1 MVYYGCI
8 LLFFFMHKNKIF
20 FFSIASFFLLFG
32 ITESALAAQYT
43 ASQCSA
49 IGGAYAT
56 NESDCPTID
65 PSYFK
70 AGDYLNASCTVSGVC
85 CAGVATPPSGPAC
98 AAVSCTSLP
107 GGQCNIACGT
117 GYTPGAGTCSGGQQC
132 CIPGGGAAPVAPAGG
147 AMNYTLME
155 KVPGTGDL
163 SGADLSTYIRS
174 LYNIALIIVTLS
186 AVLMLSI
193 GGFMYL
199 TSAGNTAAMGSAK
212 EVITDSIIGLVI
224 ALCAW
229 LILYVIN
236 PDLVDIRITSFA
248 PITATAPG
256 APGADVPPGPPIS
269 DGTCPGCVDVPIG
282 LVKPVGQGCASPGP
296 CKLSQSFLSKVQSIS
311 VTPDWWITE
320 AWPPTVNHSSSCHSN
335 GGCADINFKNG
346 VTDPASVKTLYMAIL
361 GANLNAVYETFGD
374 CTPYRSIGIPCS
386 RFSTTTGSHF
396 HVKIK

>member
-1 MVYYGCI
+1 
-8 LLFFFMHKNKIF
+8 MHKNKIF
-20 FFSIASFFLLFG
+20 FLSVVFLFLFFG
-32 ITESALAAQYT
+32 VAKDALAAEYT
-43 ASQCSA
+43 AAQCAA
-49 IGGAYAT
+49 IGGAYAA

-65 PSYFK
+65 PGYFK

-107 GGQCNIACGT
+107 GGQCSIACAT
-117 GYTPGAGTCSGGQQC
+117 GYTPGAGTCSTGQC
-132 CIPGGGAAPVAPAGG
+132 CIPGGGAESVTPAGES
-147 AMNYTLME
+147 MVYTLME

-174 LYNIALIIVTLS
+174 LYNIALILVTLS

-248 PITATAPG
+248 PITATSPSAPG
-256 APGADVPPGPPIS
+256 AAIPSTPPVS
-269 DGTCPGCVDVPIG
+269 DGSCPGCVDVPTSM
-282 LVKPVGQGCASPGP
+282 VKPVGQGCASPGP
-296 CKLSQSFLSKVQSIS
+296 CKLSQSFLSKVQSIN
-311 VTPDWWITE
+311 VTPAWWVTE
-320 AWPPTVNHSSSCHSN
+320 AWPPTVNHKSACHAN

-346 VTDPASVKTLYMAIL
+346 VTDPSSVKTLYTAIV
-361 GANLNAVYETFGD
+361 GAGLSAVYETFGD
-374 CTPYRSIGIPCS
+374 CTPYTSIGVPCS

-396 HVKIK
+396 HVK